1 VKPPE
6 IGSAVVPYRPRVLII
21 DGRPARLAAI
31 KSAMNGGA
39 EFYSARSP
47 LEAFY
52 WADKLKTIDCLIFH
66 DPSSLSADPLEFI
79 RSLQDALKSTDR
91 MIKIIVA
98 GAGDAAALKN
108 SILVAPA
115 DVVLEGPVEMEELG
129 REIRKQLARLE
140 GEKRA
145 LLRVSI
151 PEEEPIRVEI
161 DGTNG
166 SALLRDL
173 SETGMFLETAADLE
187 IGTAR
192 PFLLRIS
199 DDEVCRVEGIVVR
212 SEKSEGGIGIAF
224 RPTDEDARRRIFARL
239 AETVSPKDLADL
251 KLRYPE
257 LHTSEMV
264 AFPSPDKIFELLDE
278 ARRTRTE
285 ITALPAHARKPA
297 TLTLERIDRGR
308 TCVLGGKDL
317 RIRFKTGDSVFMS
330 FQFGYA
336 TYNFETTIRKI
347 ADDGERLECFFPRI
361 LFYSEKRSLKRE
373 TPLTGLRLEL
383 ILPPPFSED
392 ISGPIV
398 DVSDTG
404 ASFLADGDGVALLP
418 GTPVGPIRIY
428 DNGQLIREER
438 GEVRNVVRIGD
449 NGCSGYRYG
458 LQFGIGRLS
467 LQAVHPH
474 RRSTDAPAPSPARP
488 PEPAPDPALPAA
500 IQALSRHPPQVVRLE
515 NGRGEEIVGLLNSSY
530 PLDDMPVP
538 VVLIP
543 PAFGKTKETLFS
555 LALALVENFRRSG
568 RPLAVFRYDGI
579 RSKGESYKDPEASE
593 PPLEMANASL
603 SQGADDIRAVLDWL
617 ASNPTITAGPV
628 ILVTFSLSALEA
640 RIALRDEAVRRRF
653 AYWIACMGTLEF
665 RDLMNKV
672 NCGLDLL
679 EQHQLGID
687 LGIIPILGNLI
698 RMKHYAA
705 DVVASGV
712 ATLDQ
717 AREDMRHI
725 NLPITWIYGK
735 HDNWVKAEFVRDVM
749 SIKADAPR
757 EVLSVSLGHNART
770 SAEALRLFG
779 TITALAHRFLH
790 GTMIETAMPDRKD
803 LEYMRRA
810 EKDRLPSRNLKNK
823 RSYWTHYLV
832 GENNLLGFDTMALS
846 DDYRGLMEDQ
856 KTALELEP
864 RDRFLDL
871 GGGTG
876 NFIEHLLQNNSP
888 LPSRMVLADL
898 IPEALSRA
906 CRKLTDRAP
915 ALKEEGRLHPL
926 VLDVEMN
933 RFIPVRR
940 FLEGEIGRFEELAE
954 QIENLALPS
963 AVRIDEAYSP
973 SLHRIL
979 RGEEITPEIERR
991 LKGEFELA
999 EYRTIRDFNLAARYI
1014 RRLAPGLPV
1023 FRKLAFP
1030 GGLEAASRLPFAD
1043 GSFTK
1048 VLMGL
1053 VLSYIFNPVETLREV
1068 RRIIAPGG
1076 RLVLSSMRP
1085 DTDASGLFT
1094 RLLEKIEA
1102 LPEEAFPTPWPKAR
1116 LLDSMR
1122 SFLNDAQAL
1131 VDLEEAG
1138 TFDFFDP
1145 EKLRTMLDASGWETI
1160 RTVPSFG
1167 NPPQG
1172 YVIVAEPRASHG

>member
-1 VKPPE
+1 MNSPSK
-6 IGSAVVPYRPRVLII
+6 IASASAPLRPRALIV
-21 DGRPARLAAI
+21 DGRPGRLTAF
-31 KSAMNGGA
+31 KSAMNGCA
-39 EFYSARSP
+39 EFFSARST

-52 WADKLKTIDCLIFH
+52 WAEKLGSLDCLILH
-66 DPSSLSADPLEFI
+66 DPAVISADPVDFI
-79 RSLQDALKSTDR
+79 RALQASLKTSDR
-91 MIKIIVA
+91 MVKIIVA
-98 GAGDAAALKN
+98 GPSEAAALKN
-108 SILVAPA
+108 SILIGPE
-115 DVVLEGPVEMEELG
+115 DVILEGPVEVEDLG
-129 REIRKQLARLE
+129 LEVRRQIARLDR
-140 GEKRA
+140 EKRS

-151 PEEEPIRVEI
+151 PGEEPIRVEI
-161 DGTNG
+161 GG
-166 SALLRDL
+166 AEPAVLRDL
-173 SETGMFLETAADLE
+173 SETGMFLETAARLE

-199 DDEVCRVEGIVVR
+199 DNEVCRVEGIVVR
-212 SEKSEGGIGIAF
+212 SEKSEGGLGIAF
-224 RPTDEDARRRIFARL
+224 RPADDDARKRIFARL
-239 AETVSPKDLADL
+239 AETVSPKDLAEL
-251 KLRYPE
+251 KVRYPE
-257 LHTSEMV
+257 LKTSEMV
-264 AFPSPDKIFELLDE
+264 AFPSPDKILELLEE
-278 ARRTRTE
+278 ARRARTE

-297 TLTLERIDRGR
+297 TLALERIDPGR
-308 TCVLGGKDL
+308 TCVLSGKDL

-336 TYNFETTIRKI
+336 TYNFETTIRSI
-347 ADDGERLECFFPRI
+347 AEDGTHLECFFPRI

-373 TPLTGLRLEL
+373 APINGLRLEL
-383 ILPPPFSED
+383 VLPPPFADE

-404 ASFLADGDGVALLP
+404 ASFLADGDSIALLP

-428 DNGQLIREER
+428 DNGRMIREER
-438 GEVRNVVRIGD
+438 GEVRNVVRVGD

-467 LQAVHPH
+467 IQTVHPH
-474 RRSTDAPAPSPARP
+474 RRSTDPPVAAEKAAADVDPSLPAVFQELSHRP
-488 PEPAPDPALPAA
+488 P
-500 IQALSRHPPQVVRLE
+500 VVIRLE

-530 PLDDMPVP
+530 PLDDSPVP
-538 VVLIP
+538 VILIP

-555 LALALVENFRRSG
+555 LALTLIENFRRVG

-579 RSKGESYKDPEASE
+579 RRKGESYKDPEASE

-603 SQGADDIRAVLDWL
+603 SQGADDLRAVLDWL
-617 ASNPTITAGPV
+617 EANPTLTAGPV
-628 ILVTFSLSALEA
+628 ILATFSLSALEA
-640 RIALRDEAVRRRF
+640 RIALRDEAVRRRVH
-653 AYWIACMGTLEF
+653 YWIACLGTLEF

-698 RMKHYAA
+698 RMKNYAA

-735 HDNWVKAEFVRDVM
+735 YDNWVKAEFVRDVM

-757 EVLSVSLGHNART
+757 EVLSVPLGHNART

-779 TITALAHRFLH
+779 TITALVHRFLH
-790 GTMIETAMPDRKD
+790 GTMIETVIPDRRN
-803 LEYMRRA
+803 LEFMRRA
-810 EKDRLPSRNLKNK
+810 EKDRIPARNLKNK
-823 RSYWTHYLV
+823 RTYWTHYLV

-856 KTALELEP
+856 RTALDLEP
-864 RDRFLDL
+864 PDRFLDL

-876 NFIEHLLQNNSP
+876 NFIEYLLQAGAA
-888 LPSRMVLADL
+888 LPSRIVLADL
-898 IPEALSRA
+898 IPEALGRA
-906 CRKLTDRAP
+906 CRKLTSRAP
-915 ALKEEGRLHPL
+915 VLKEAGRLQAL
-926 VLDVEMN
+926 VLDAELN

-940 FLEGEIGRFEELAE
+940 FLAGEIGRFEELAE
-954 QIENLALPS
+954 QVENMPLQS
-963 AVRIDEAYSP
+963 AIRIDEAYSP

-979 RGEEITPEIERR
+979 RGEEITPETERR

-999 EYRTIRDFNLAARYI
+999 EYRTIRDFNLAARHVQ
-1014 RRLAPGLPV
+1014 RLAPGRPV
-1023 FRKLAFP
+1023 FRKLSFP
-1030 GGLEAASRLPFAD
+1030 GGLEAAGRLPFVD
-1043 GSFTK
+1043 GCFTK
-1048 VLMGL
+1048 VLMSL
-1053 VLSYIFNPVETLREV
+1053 VLSYVFNPVETLRDV
-1068 RRIIAPGG
+1068 RRIISPGG

-1094 RLLEKIEA
+1094 RLLDKIEA
-1102 LPEEAFPTPWPKAR
+1102 LPESAFPAPWPKAR

-1145 EKLRTMLDASGWETI
+1145 DKLAALLEEAGWDRVRTI
-1160 RTVPSFG
+1160 PSFG
-1167 NPPQG
+1167 TPPQG
-1172 YVIVAEPRASHG
+1172 YVIVAKPRESNG